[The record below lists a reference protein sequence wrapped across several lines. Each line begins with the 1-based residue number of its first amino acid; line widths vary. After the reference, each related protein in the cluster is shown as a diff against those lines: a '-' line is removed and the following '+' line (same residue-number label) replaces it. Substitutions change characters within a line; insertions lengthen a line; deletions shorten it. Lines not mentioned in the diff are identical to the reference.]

1 MFIIDKNDD
10 STNKIAFTYYIV
22 KYGTLVIHILHYNK
36 QEKVNK
42 TFSRISPHHDHILLF
57 NIQNFHT

>member
-42 TFSRISPHHDHILLF
+42 PFQEYHHITIIFLSLIHI
-57 NIQNFHT
+57 